1 MGQREIDSGFVPATG
16 WRMPVQYSYPEA
28 MAVTY
33 TSTRVGAFT
42 MAIPVAVVLA
52 WYEVRRSIA
61 LTVSPGTGLPSTAS
75 VRYPEM
81 RETIGQRVPFAH
93 AVDPGKLMTYVDQG
107 AYPGGR
113 ADTT

>member
-1 MGQREIDSGFVPATG
+1 MPYTHTDIAGLGGTATEKN
-16 WRMPVQYSYPEA
+16 PEA
-28 MAVTY
+28 
-33 TSTRVGAFT
+33 S
-42 MAIPVAVVLA
+42 AVVIA
-52 WYEVRRSIA
+52 WYDVRRSIA

-93 AVDPGKLMTYVDQG
+93 AVDPGKLMMYVDQG
-107 AYPGGR
+107 AYPGCR